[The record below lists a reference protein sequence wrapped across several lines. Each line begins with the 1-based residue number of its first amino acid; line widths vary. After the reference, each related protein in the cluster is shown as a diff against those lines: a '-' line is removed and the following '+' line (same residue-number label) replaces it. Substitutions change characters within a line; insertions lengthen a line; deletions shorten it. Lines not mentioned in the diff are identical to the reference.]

1 MTVPCG
7 RVDKKPITLQVHVIS
22 CVQNVLNSISF
33 NPACFSKHPPPH
45 LQKRNIHMC
54 VSESI
59 ESNRKKKTWE
69 ADEVE
74 VFDEVECTPVPYFL
88 DIS

>member
-1 MTVPCG
+1 
-7 RVDKKPITLQVHVIS
+7 
-22 CVQNVLNSISF
+22 
-33 NPACFSKHPPPH
+33 
-45 LQKRNIHMC
+45 MC